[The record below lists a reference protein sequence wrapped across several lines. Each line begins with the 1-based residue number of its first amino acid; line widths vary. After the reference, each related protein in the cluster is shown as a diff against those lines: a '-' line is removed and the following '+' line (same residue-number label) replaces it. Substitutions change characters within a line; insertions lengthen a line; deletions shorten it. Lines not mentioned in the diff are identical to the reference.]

1 MKVDKNIKIAIVGL
15 GKVGYALLNKL
26 LDCGYYIYS
35 AVERSNKLI
44 KKIKKEQ
51 KYNIIIKKSL
61 NFEDLNNSDVIII
74 SVKDDEIE
82 SVCEQLKKY
91 KKKLADK
98 IIFHTSGTLSSKLL
112 TKYFNN
118 KNNAGSFQPVQ
129 SFNVH
134 SIKQKDKFINSYILL
149 EGGRNF
155 LTFAKKVCKS
165 FNSKYLVANEREKRL
180 FHIISVF
187 ASNYLVTYINELCN
201 GHRIKKLS
209 PKKVYDVIKPLI
221 KNTLENIEKSKYFY
235 EALSGPIER
244 GDISTIKTHLNE
256 LKSINITLYI
266 LYKLLGFHTIE
277 LALKKKSIN
286 SKTATKIRNVLLD
299 EK

>member
-1 MKVDKNIKIAIVGL
+1 MRVNKNLNVTIIGL
-15 GKVGYALLNKL
+15 GKVGYAMLNKL
-26 LDCGYYIYS
+26 LDCGYHIY
-35 AVERSNKLI
+35 AGIEKSNKLI
-44 KKIKKEQ
+44 EKIKKEQ
-51 KYNIIIKKSL
+51 KNITIKKSL
-61 NFEDLNNSDVIII
+61 NLENVNNSDIIII

-82 SVCEQLKKY
+82 SVCKQLKKY
-91 KKKLADK
+91 KKELADK
-98 IIFHTSGTLSSKLL
+98 IIFHTSGTLSSELL

-134 SIKQKDKFINSYILL
+134 SLKQKDKFINSYILL
-149 EGGRNF
+149 EGGKNF
-155 LTFAKKVCKS
+155 LRFAKKVCKS
-165 FNSKYLVANEREKRL
+165 FNSKYLVVNEQEKRL

-201 GHRIKKLS
+201 GYRIKKLS
-209 PKKVYDVIKPLI
+209 GKKVYNVIRPLI
-221 KNTLENIEKSKYFY
+221 TNTLDNIEKSEYFY

-244 GDISTIKTHLNE
+244 GDINTIKKHLNE
-256 LKSINITLYI
+256 LKSMNITLYI

-286 SKTATKIRNVLLD
+286 SKIAAKIRSVLLD